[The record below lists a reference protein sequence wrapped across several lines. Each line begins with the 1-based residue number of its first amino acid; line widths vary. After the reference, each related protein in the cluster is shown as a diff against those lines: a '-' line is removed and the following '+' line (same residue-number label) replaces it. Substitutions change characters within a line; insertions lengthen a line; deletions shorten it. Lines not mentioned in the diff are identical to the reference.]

1 MNLAPHP
8 ITLRQLQYL
17 VAVAEHRSFRRA
29 AESCRVA
36 QPSLSAQVAQA
47 EEALGA
53 RLFERDRRGVLLT
66 QAGRAIVER
75 ARALLVGAD
84 ELVEAARR
92 LGDPFEGLLRIGVI
106 PTVGPYLLPEVAKV
120 LRERYP
126 KLMFV
131 WVEDKTASLLEML
144 ARADIDGALVALEA
158 EIGDLPRVVLGKDA
172 FVFAAAPSHPLSAAR
187 RPIKPEELDGEQV
200 LLLDDGHCFREQAL
214 AYCSRAG
221 AVEGGYR
228 ATSLATLVQMVAGG
242 AGVTLLPGLAV
253 PVENRRDELRLR
265 PFAPKAPART
275 LALVWRRG
283 SSLEVTLKPVGET
296 LRAAYGALSADRL
309 KLSKSHK

>member
-1 MNLAPHP
+1 MHLAPHP

-47 EEALGA
+47 EEALGVQ
-53 RLFERDRRGVLLT
+53 LFERDRRRVLLT

-75 ARALLVGAD
+75 ARGLLLGAD

-92 LGDPFEGLLRIGVI
+92 FGDPFAGMLRIGVI
-106 PTVGPYLLPEVAKV
+106 PTVGPYLLPDVAPV

-126 KLMFV
+126 KLSFL
-131 WVEDKTASLLEML
+131 WIEEKTAVLLERL
-144 ARADIDGALVALEA
+144 ERGEIDGALVALES
-158 EIGDLPRVVLGKDA
+158 EMDELPRVVLGKDT
-172 FVFAAAPSHPLSAAR
+172 FVLAAAPSHRLSAAK
-187 RPIKPEELDGEQV
+187 RPIKAEELEGEEV
-200 LLLDDGHCFREQAL
+200 MLLDDGHCFRDQAL
-214 AYCSRAG
+214 AYCERVG

-265 PFAPKAPART
+265 PFAPKVPSRT

-283 SSLEVTLKPVGET
+283 SAFEITLKPVGET
-296 LRAAYGALSADRL
+296 LRAAYGALPADSY
-309 KLSKSHK
+309 KLSNIQK